1 MDRRKFVTGSAAVIG
16 AVSLPRTYAQ
26 AQAAPDKI
34 RVGYAISISGPLG
47 AGAENTTISQ
57 YKLWHKRV
65 NDAGGIMLKKFN
77 KKVPIDMIAYDDRG
91 QPDELIKLTER
102 LILQDKVDLL
112 LSPYATHL
120 NLAAAPIVNKY
131 EYPVIFTTAG
141 SARIY
146 QLAKDW
152 PYAFWSIAQ
161 PNESTAPLVEMCA
174 ALKKEGKIKGRV
186 AAVHVGQQSMVEMHA
201 AFVDAAKKAGL
212 EVVFNKNYPFG
223 ASDLQPLIREAMAS
237 DPEAFI
243 AFSYPADTFLLV
255 EQAQTVGFNPQ
266 VFYLAIGSA
275 FPTFKVKFGKN
286 VDGIL
291 TYDGMDRAAPGL
303 AEYNAAHQAMFNRVS
318 QVSAVG
324 VYACLQVLQAAVE
337 ATGEIDREKIRDE
350 IAKGPF
356 QTIWGEIQ
364 FKEQRNTSPWAVG
377 QWQDGDVVGLYPAS
391 KKGAKP
397 LLFPKPK
404 WT

>member
-16 AVSLPRTYAQ
+16 AASLPRTYAQ

-47 AGAENTTISQ
+47 AGAENTAITQ

-77 KKVPIDMIAYDDRG
+77 KKVPVEMIAYDDRG

-146 QLAKDW
+146 QLAKEW
-152 PYAFWSIAQ
+152 SYAFWSIAQ
-161 PNESTAPLVEMCA
+161 PNEATAPLVEMCA
-174 ALKKEGKIKGRV
+174 ALKKDGKIKGRV

-223 ASDLQPLIREAMAS
+223 ASDLQPLIREVMAS

-266 VFYLAIGSA
+266 VFYAAIGSA

-291 TYDGMDRAAPGL
+291 TYDGMDRSAPGL
-303 AEYNAAHQAMFNRVS
+303 DDYNKAHEAMFNRVS

-337 ATGEIDREKIRDE
+337 AAGEIDRKKIRDE

-364 FKEQRNTSPWAVG
+364 FKDQRNTSPWAVG
-377 QWQDGDVVGLYPAS
+377 QWQDADVVGIYPAS

>member
-1 MDRRKFVTGSAAVIG
+1 MDRRKFLTGTVAAVG
-16 AVSLPRTYAQ
+16 AASLSRTYAQ
-26 AQAAPDKI
+26 AQAAPDKV

-57 YKLWHKRV
+57 YKLWQKRV
-65 NDAGGIMLKKFN
+65 NDAGGIALKKFN
-77 KKVPIDMIAYDDRG
+77 KKVPIDLVAYDDRG

-120 NLAAAPIVNKY
+120 NLAAAPIANKY

-146 QLAKDW
+146 ELSKQW

-161 PNESTAPLVEMCA
+161 PTEAVAPLVEMCA
-174 ALKKEGKIKGRV
+174 TLKKEGKIKGRV

-201 AFVDAAKKAGL
+201 AFVDGAKSAGL

-223 ASDLQPLIREAMAS
+223 ASDLQPLVREAMAS
-237 DPEAFI
+237 NPEAFV

-266 VFYLAIGSA
+266 VFYAAIGSA
-275 FPTFKVKFGKN
+275 FPTFKVKFGNN
-286 VDGIL
+286 VNGIL
-291 TYDGMDRAAPGL
+291 TYDGMARTAPGL
-303 AEYNAAHQAMFNRVS
+303 ADYNTAHQAMFGRVS

-324 VYACLQVLQAAVE
+324 VYACLEVLQAAVE
-337 ATGEIDREKIRDE
+337 TVGEIDRKKIRDE
-350 IAKGPF
+350 MAKGPF

-364 FKEQRNTSPWAVG
+364 FKNQRNTNPWAVG
-377 QWQDGDVVGLYPAS
+377 QWQDGEVVGIYPAS
-391 KKGAKP
+391 KAGAKP
-397 LLFPKPK
+397 PLFPKPK

>member
-16 AVSLPRTYAQ
+16 AASLPRTYAQ

-47 AGAENTTISQ
+47 AGAENTAISQ

-77 KKVPIDMIAYDDRG
+77 KKVPIEMIAYDDRG

-112 LSPYATHL
+112 LSPYATHM
-120 NLAAAPIVNKY
+120 NLAAAPIANKY

-161 PNESTAPLVEMCA
+161 PNESVAPLVEMCA

-201 AFVDAAKKAGL
+201 AFVDARQEGRARGRVQQELPVRRLGSAAVDPGGDGKRSRSPHRFQLSGGHVPAGRA
-212 EVVFNKNYPFG
+212 G
-223 ASDLQPLIREAMAS
+223 ANRRLQPAGFLLGDRLGVSDLQGQVRKECRMA
-237 DPEAFI
+237 F
-243 AFSYPADTFLLV
+243 
-255 EQAQTVGFNPQ
+255 
-266 VFYLAIGSA
+266 
-275 FPTFKVKFGKN
+275 
-286 VDGIL
+286 
-291 TYDGMDRAAPGL
+291 
-303 AEYNAAHQAMFNRVS
+303 
-318 QVSAVG
+318 
-324 VYACLQVLQAAVE
+324 
-337 ATGEIDREKIRDE
+337 
-350 IAKGPF
+350 
-356 QTIWGEIQ
+356 
-364 FKEQRNTSPWAVG
+364 
-377 QWQDGDVVGLYPAS
+377 
-391 KKGAKP
+391 
-397 LLFPKPK
+397 
-404 WT
+404 